1 MPTAP
6 SPGSNFAEPTD
17 PFGRR
22 RLLHMARVATA
33 NGRWRRY
40 QEAAAR
46 RGWDR
51 ERGRVERR
59 MDLILAHSRWMG
71 RVALFLR
78 CGLWDLHIKTALGG
92 QAARTLGVIS
102 YAQAGPDPEAHP
114 RALFDQAWYLERN
127 PDLVAKGWCPLAHY
141 LTVGDA
147 AGCDPHPLF
156 DLADYR
162 ARHAVKIAACGLTA
176 LQHFVYSGAR
186 EGFAPHPLF
195 DVRHY
200 VGQCEAVA
208 VSGENPLAHYLR
220 QGWREGL
227 DPHPLFAG
235 DWYLAHSPDARAADI
250 APLLHYVLVG
260 SAEGRSPH
268 PLFNPTWYAERHGE
282 GGLRSLVESA
292 EQPRDPSPYFDS
304 TFYMTQQ
311 PDLPADLH
319 PLVHYLTEG
328 AFEGVSPAAGF
339 DEAAYLAANPRAAQ
353 SPLSALEHWA
363 RSRDS

>member
-1 MPTAP
+1 MDTPPVPQSWPADAD
-6 SPGSNFAEPTD
+6 SPM
-17 PFGRR
+17 GRR
-22 RLLHMARVATA
+22 RLLHMARTATA

-51 ERGRVERR
+51 ERGGAERR
-59 MDLILAHSRWMG
+59 MDTLLAHGQWVG
-71 RVALFLR
+71 RVALLLR
-78 CGLWDLHIKTALGG
+78 CGLWDLRIKTSLGG
-92 QAARTLGVIS
+92 HTGPTLGVIS
-102 YAQAGPDPEAHP
+102 YAQAGPDPQAHP

-127 PDLVAKGWCPLAHY
+127 PEVRAKGWCPLVHY
-141 LTVGDA
+141 LTTGDA

-176 LQHFVYSGAR
+176 LQHFAYSGAR

-208 VSGENPLAHYLR
+208 ASGENPLTHYLR
-220 QGWREGL
+220 QGWRDGL

-235 DWYLAHSPDARAADI
+235 DWYLAHAPGAKEAGI

-260 SAEGRSPH
+260 ADEGRSPH
-268 PLFNPTWYAERHGE
+268 PLFNPGWYAERYGP
-282 GGLRSLVESA
+282 GGLAGLIASA
-292 EQPRDPSPYFDS
+292 ETPRDPGPHFDS
-304 TFYMTQQ
+304 AHYMAQR

-328 AFEGVSPAAGF
+328 AFEGVSPAPGF
-339 DEAAYLAANPRAAQ
+339 DEEAYLAAHPRAAD
-353 SPLSALEHWA
+353 SPVSALEQWA
-363 RSRDS
+363 RSRES